1 MKSTEKQKHDNIIQ
15 FKLKRKEKDESEK
28 KSLSIKKVIAGI
40 FIFFLICIAAIIV
53 ACPIKNINVE
63 GIKYYTEAEIKSAVK
78 SDFYIPNT
86 VFLKLRNKLFPI
98 KTMPFVDRIDIRI
111 MKRDTVTI
119 RVYENLRAGCISYA
133 GKYVYFDKDGYALEV
148 MDKRLD
154 DVPLVTGLSYDNI
167 TVYEKL
173 PVKKKKYFS
182 KIIKITTLIT
192 KNELT
197 IDEIQF
203 KEDGDVLLKKDKL
216 QVNLG
221 TGDELDVKLSVLSG
235 VFHSLKGKSGTIYMD
250 QYTKDNK
257 IITFRSKK

>member
-1 MKSTEKQKHDNIIQ
+1 MKNTEQYKEKIIP
-15 FKLKRKEKDESEK
+15 FKSKRKENNDSEK
-28 KSLSIKKVIAGI
+28 KHISVKKAAAGI
-40 FIFFLICIAAIIV
+40 FLIFLICIAAVIV
-53 ACPIKNINVE
+53 FCPVRHMKVE
-63 GIKYYTEAEIKSAVK
+63 GTKYYTEAEIKSAVK

-98 KTMPFVDRIDIRI
+98 KTMPFVDRIDVRI
-111 MKRDTVTI
+111 VNRDTVTI

-148 MDKRLD
+148 MDKRLE
-154 DVPLVTGLSYDNI
+154 DVPLVTGLSFDNI
-167 TVYEKL
+167 TIYEKL

-203 KEDGDVLLKKDKL
+203 KEDGDILLKKGKL

-221 TGDELDVKLSVLSG
+221 DGDELDAKLSVLSG
-235 VFHSLKGKSGTIYMD
+235 VFQRLKGKSGTVYMD
-250 QYTKDNK
+250 QYTKDSK